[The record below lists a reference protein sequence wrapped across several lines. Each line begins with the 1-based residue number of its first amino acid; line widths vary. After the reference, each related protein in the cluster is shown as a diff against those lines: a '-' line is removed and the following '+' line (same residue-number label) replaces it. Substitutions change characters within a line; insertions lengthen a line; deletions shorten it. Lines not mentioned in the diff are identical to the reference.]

1 MSQAQV
7 NAITAELNGF
17 VSKLTAK
24 IALDVTANLVKTTPV
39 DTGWARANWVPNI
52 GSPAGPTQ
60 PDGGPEDSD
69 VRSAAFS
76 QSAGQAQLLGYS
88 IQFGKI
94 YIASGVPYIERLNAG
109 SSQQA
114 PAGFVERAVEKAV
127 RQDILSIGI

>member
-7 NAITAELNGF
+7 DSIMGELDRF
-17 VSKLTAK
+17 TSRLTAK
-24 IALDVTANLVKTTPV
+24 IALDVTANLTKDTPV

-52 GSPAGPTQ
+52 GSAAGPTQ

-76 QSAGQAQLLGYS
+76 QTAGQAQLLGYS

-94 YIASGVPYIERLNAG
+94 FISNGVPYIERLNAG

-114 PAGFVERAVEKAV
+114 PAGFVERAVDKAV
-127 RQDILSIGI
+127 RQDILSIGT